1 MNPARYRLALFGVL
15 GLGRYRGA
23 DAQIQVYSVGEG
35 GASWVSQMEVAG
47 GLDLGDPDVLLPI
60 GLVSTDNI
68 VSGLRWIDGTTNDFI
83 GEGDAHIWDN
93 AAVQGSDAVLVDGD
107 PTTSTT
113 PCGFCNMKVL
123 TRCWQRYGPTDL
135 SGD

>member
-15 GLGRYRGA
+15 GLWLYRGA

-113 PCGFCNMKVL
+113 PRRG
-123 TRCWQRYGPTDL
+123 
-135 SGD
+135 